1 MFFAHEELLRRSLVR
16 VFQGGTASHAASMS
30 SLPPAERMSLPP
42 AELEEPR
49 WFSQELGGWTST
61 ATISPSWEGAA
72 LVFAGMGR
80 NALPPSM
87 RLTCQ
92 RQFCCPLC
100 RGTGVIVEAFI
111 GWEGAASARRPAA
124 PPPSPDASA
133 GGSDTPV
140 LPAPGSPA
148 RVSPV
153 TPAAA
158 ESVSAAS
165 GTSVLAEPS
174 SAAVVEAAGDQP
186 DAAAGQAE
194 AAGDETRPALLRPR
208 LPAPPRLPPPFP
220 RVPGTSLFMVPPR
233 WARTSAAGAASSAGS
248 ASSVASRAS
257 DDARPKKRPRQ
268 AAATRAFPPSPPL
281 AMLREEEAEEPE
293 EPETEQEESVK
304 FYEDAVGDSTQDC

>member
-42 AELEEPR
+42 AELEELR
-49 WFSQELGGWTST
+49 WFSQELGGW
-61 ATISPSWEGAA
+61 AYIA
-72 LVFAGMGR
+72 LPPGMGR

-208 LPAPPRLPPPFP
+208 VPAPPRVPPPFQI
-220 RVPGTSLFMVPPR
+220 VPGTSLFMIPPS
-233 WARTSAAGAASSAGS
+233 WARTSAASAASSADS
-248 ASSVASRAS
+248 ASSVALRAS
-257 DDARPKKRPRQ
+257 DEARPKKRPKKSD
-268 AAATRAFPPSPPL
+268 ATHAFPPSPPL

-293 EPETEQEESVK
+293 DVVQ
-304 FYEDAVGDSTQDC
+304 FYEDAVGESTQDC